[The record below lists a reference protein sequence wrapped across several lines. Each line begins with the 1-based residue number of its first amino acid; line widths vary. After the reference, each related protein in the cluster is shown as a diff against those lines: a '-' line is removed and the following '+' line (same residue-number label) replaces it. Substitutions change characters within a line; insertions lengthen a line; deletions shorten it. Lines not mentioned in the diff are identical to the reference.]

1 MTDDE
6 DVAEGRRCDLVLGG
20 GGVKGLAHIGVLLA
34 LEEAGYGVVRVAG
47 SSAGAII
54 GAMAVAG
61 VPAAEVRE
69 RFEELDFTG
78 FVLADVVERFSSGR
92 AIGRLVARWSP
103 DPTDPLEWIHGV
115 LAEQGVET
123 FRDLAV
129 EDPDPEDPPERR
141 YRLVVRC
148 LDVVQRRVV
157 RLPWDY
163 ERYGLDPDE
172 QSVARA
178 VRASM
183 SIPFVYDPVPIGDR
197 DDEPTGLLID
207 GGLTSGFP
215 VDVLDRRDGGPSRW
229 PTFGIRLLPRPPG
242 GGHLPGGE
250 LELAGMVIQAL
261 LDSSDL
267 LEPLTACDERRTV
280 RLDVSDVKPL
290 DVDVGEERDLVEEG
304 AEAMRRFLADW
315 DEEAYLRDCRSS

>member
-1 MTDDE
+1 MADE
-6 DVAEGRRCDLVLGG
+6 ATASVRRCDLVLGG

-34 LEEAGYGVVRVAG
+34 LEEAGYDVVRVAG
-47 SSAGAII
+47 SSAGAIV
-54 GAMAVAG
+54 GALAIAG
-61 VPAAEVRE
+61 VPAEEVRR
-69 RFEELDFTG
+69 RFDELDFAG
-78 FVLADVVERFSSGR
+78 FVLADVVERFSSAR
-92 AIGRLVARWSP
+92 AIGRLIARWSP
-103 DPTDPLEWIHGV
+103 DPTDPLVWLEDL
-115 LAEQGVET
+115 LAANGIET

-129 EDPDPEDPPERR
+129 DDPDPEGPPERR

-183 SIPFVYDPVPIGDR
+183 SIPFVYDPVPIGER
-197 DDEPTGLLID
+197 DGEPIGLLID

-215 VDVLDRRDGGPSRW
+215 VDVLDRQDGGPARW

-242 GGHLPGGE
+242 AGQMPRGE

-280 RLDVSDVKPL
+280 RLDVSDVGAL
-290 DVDVGEERDLVEEG
+290 DVDVSEERDLVEEG
-304 AEAMRRFLADW
+304 AKAMRRFLDDW
-315 DEEAYLRDCRSS
+315 DDEAYRRDCRPV